1 MYISGM
7 GLNFCHY
14 DSLQPKIS
22 AGMITSTS
30 VSYLKVSFWW
40 LFYIWLDW
48 LWDATEWGLRSWST
62 WPQFSR
68 FAMKALW
75 RWAIHF
81 CRYPSLESC
90 ANPPFVRW
98 GLSTPE
104 QYATSKKQKIREIN
118 VGSYLTYV
126 IWRVFNQKHF
136 TRQNQLKF
144 MFSDFCQVGAF
155 DSRTIRDI

>member
-1 MYISGM
+1 MRFVNLFVEVSQVCAIRYCSTI
-7 GLNFCHY
+7 CHLLDLLDVY
-14 DSLQPKIS
+14 GRSWKLQNIMK
-22 AGMITSTS
+22 

-48 LWDATEWGLRSWST
+48 LWDAREWGLRSWST

-126 IWRVFNQKHF
+126 IWRVFNP
-136 TRQNQLKF
+136 
-144 MFSDFCQVGAF
+144 
-155 DSRTIRDI
+155 

>member
-1 MYISGM
+1 MLLTYVIWQVFNQKHFTRQNQLKFIFVNIHKRRRQFLKGR
-7 GLNFCHY
+7 GLKKFAIIADDWGVGVKNHE
-14 DSLQPKIS
+14 KI
-22 AGMITSTS
+22 
-30 VSYLKVSFWW
+30 
-40 LFYIWLDW
+40 
-48 LWDATEWGLRSWST
+48 
-62 WPQFSR
+62 
-68 FAMKALW
+68 LW